1 MELAVGAI
9 VEGKVTGIT
18 KFGAFVA
25 LEGGRTGM
33 VHISE
38 IAHAYVSDINEYLT
52 IGQDVKVKVIAID
65 PAGKINLSIKKT
77 TEAPARGARQDS
89 RSRQDRNTTGT
100 RDNTQRRS
108 GSYESRR
115 QTGTRTAAPK
125 EPQSFDDML
134 AFHGLVKVKSR
145 LSLGY
150 VYLVFDV
157 FDEYLFKIEYLGF
170 AVDERQKRNAVAR
183 LKLSVLI

>member
-25 LEGGRTGM
+25 LPGNKTGM

-52 IGQDVKVKVIAID
+52 IGQDVKVKIIAMD
-65 PAGKINLSIKKT
+65 QGKINLSIKKT
-77 TEAPARGARQDS
+77 MAPPARTG
-89 RSRQDRNTTGT
+89 RSDNRGPRNDRGDRGERNDRGD
-100 RDNTQRRS
+100 RPQRS
-108 GSYESRR
+108 GGRGGYDQR
-115 QTGTRTAAPK
+115 QRGAARSSGPK

-134 AFHGLVKVKSR
+134 KQFMADSDSKISSIKQYSDRKS
-145 LSLGY
+145 
-150 VYLVFDV
+150 
-157 FDEYLFKIEYLGF
+157 KN
-170 AVDERQKRNAVAR
+170 KRR
-183 LKLSVLI
+183 